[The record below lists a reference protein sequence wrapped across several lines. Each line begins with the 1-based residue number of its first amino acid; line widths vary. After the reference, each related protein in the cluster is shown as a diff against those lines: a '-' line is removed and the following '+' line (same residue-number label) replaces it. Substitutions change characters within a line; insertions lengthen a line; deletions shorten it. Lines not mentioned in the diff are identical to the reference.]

1 MNIAKKKNIRT
12 IFVGAAVLAAPLLFF
27 LLVPPF
33 GQDPSYHRF
42 ADTRPFLQTPNFLNV
57 LSNTAFVAVGCYGLV
72 LLGRKKLVHDN
83 TSGFPAYALFFL
95 GLTLTG
101 FGSGYYHL
109 APDNATLTWDRL
121 PMTIA
126 FTALTVAVLSEHVR
140 RGIERWIL
148 YPLLAL
154 GLFSVWYWQHTEQL
168 GHGDL
173 RMYVIFQFLPM
184 ILIPAVC
191 VLFRSRFTRQSDLYA
206 VLGFYV
212 LAKVAEHFD
221 AAIFGLTGSISGH
234 SLKHLFAAMGA
245 YWVARMLLKRTKTR
259 SAIA

>member
-1 MNIAKKKNIRT
+1 MNTAKKKNIRT
-12 IFVGAAVLAAPLLFF
+12 ILIGAAVLTAPLLFF

-42 ADTRPFLQTPNFLNV
+42 ADTRHFLQTPNFLNV

-72 LLGRKKLVHDN
+72 LLVARNSYTTIPPGSRI
-83 TSGFPAYALFFL
+83 TALFFL

-140 RGIERWIL
+140 RGLSGGFSIRCL
-148 YPLLAL
+148 PLDS
-154 GLFSVWYWQHTEQL
+154 SVS
-168 GHGDL
+168 G
-173 RMYVIFQFLPM
+173 
-184 ILIPAVC
+184 
-191 VLFRSRFTRQSDLYA
+191 
-206 VLGFYV
+206 
-212 LAKVAEHFD
+212 
-221 AAIFGLTGSISGH
+221 TGSIPNNSATEISGCT
-234 SLKHLFAAMGA
+234 SSFSFC
-245 YWVARMLLKRTKTR
+245 R
-259 SAIA
+259 